1 MALTTPNAADYSF
14 KKLQGVGFSTASVEI
29 FNETIPGTTSKLTS
43 QLQVAASKII
53 ADIPNIPT
61 SVAPTL
67 QVTSGSFIVPSAGTD
82 YLQTD
87 GTAFVTSTDP
97 LASKVQ
103 YKEATLTTYVSGDA
117 RSRIAWYSSELLT
130 AVPQSFTNG
139 SDYTIQLLIRTLS
152 GNTYQPIALSYGY
165 FIDTDSGMVVF
176 DNTNIAGL
184 IDTSTQ
190 TLVARFYQ
198 YKGQYLSDFIS
209 PTSTNLTGSFTGS
222 FQGLFYNPDGTA
234 FSGGGSGGVQSVIS
248 SSNGAFVSASGT
260 DVIVSASLFQVSAS
274 TIQLTGSLTAGD
286 AVVFSNTNN
295 QFTGSFSGS
304 FSGISTDTIS
314 NGNFKVQVLSTG
326 EIQTTGSVDI
336 SGSNHR
342 VTGSISVLGAV
353 TASQAVSV
361 PTLRNISAISA
372 SGASISISGS
382 LIPDADNVH
391 DLGSTSRKWR
401 SVATSQ
407 ITASTATFSNGNIT
421 FDANGNATFANTT
434 TASFQGKVV
443 ITDSTTVATSTK
455 YILVNSGS
463 TSTQYGGILN
473 VSAVSSSYGFLFRA
487 NGEGGRWALT
497 SGSNWNN
504 ATDVANSP
512 YQSVITVTGSAGAP
526 TAVTPRFADGGTLGS
541 AGEMYVDTT
550 TGDIY
555 IYTTTP

>member
-1 MALTTPNAADYSF
+1 MALSTPNAADYSF
-14 KKLQGVGFSTASVEI
+14 KKLQGVGFSSASIEI
-29 FNETIPGTTSKLTS
+29 FNEFIPGTTSKLTS

-53 ADIPNIPT
+53 ADIPNIPPV
-61 SVAPTL
+61 VASSL
-67 QVTSGSFIVPSAGTD
+67 QVSNASFAVPSSGFD
-82 YLQTD
+82 YLTVDGQTY
-87 GTAFVTSTDP
+87 VESTDP

-103 YKEATLTTYVSGDA
+103 YKEAILTTYPNGDA
-117 RSRIAWYSSELLT
+117 RSELAWYSSELTT
-130 AVPQSFTNG
+130 AVPQSFTSG
-139 SDYTIQLLIRTLS
+139 SDYTIQLLLKS
-152 GNTYQPIALSYGY
+152 GGTYTPVGQTYGY

-176 DNTNIAGL
+176 DNTAIAAL
-184 IDTSTQ
+184 VTSQ
-190 TLVARFYQ
+190 LVARFYQ

-222 FQGLFYNPDGTA
+222 FQGLFFNPDGTA

-260 DVIVSASLFQVSAS
+260 DVVVSASLFQVSAS

-326 EIQTTGSVDI
+326 EIQTTGSVNI
-336 SGSNHR
+336 TGSNHK

-382 LIPDADNVH
+382 LVPDADSVH
-391 DLGSTSRKWR
+391 DLGSSSKKWR
-401 SVATSQ
+401 SVAASQ

-434 TASFQGKVV
+434 TASFQGRVV

-504 ATDVANSP
+504 ATDVANST
-512 YQSVITVTGSAGAP
+512 YQPVVTVTGSAGAP